1 MEPVVIPPG
10 DDALRREAGVVPRE
24 AGVVPRE
31 AAAVRREAGVVPR
44 EAGVVPREAGAAP
57 REAGVVPREAAAVP
71 REAGAVAQEH
81 AAAPWG
87 GVAVLRGRAAVLRR
101 SGAGRSLPSVR
112 RPDPGSAL
120 GTPGLASATASPPNI
135 LITSADFVP
144 DAIAGAAGG
153 RRDPVGAGGWRDP
166 GAAGGQRDAGT
177 AGGQRDAG
185 TAGGQR
191 DAAGADL
198 QAACE
203 RAASALAGYGFL
215 AVIAPGFDENIC
227 HNMIKAGL
235 LPLCLPIGKVTEL
248 QNMVDADPVTLLT
261 VHIGNRELTAG
272 DNFSAIFEI
281 AGSVDGQLPGGWDGG
296 RPAGHHDGNIA
307 ESARAGPAAFPAIA
321 SAQLADRIRAARRHI
336 SSVNMPSDVR
346 IHLYRRLLALCDA
359 MKAAAA
365 DPARCEQRLTA
376 LTAELDRLAATP
388 GAGNSP
394 AGNS

>member
-1 MEPVVIPPG
+1 M
-10 DDALRREAGVVPRE
+10 
-24 AGVVPRE
+24 
-31 AAAVRREAGVVPR
+31 
-44 EAGVVPREAGAAP
+44 
-57 REAGVVPREAAAVP
+57 
-71 REAGAVAQEH
+71 
-81 AAAPWG
+81 
-87 GVAVLRGRAAVLRR
+87 
-101 SGAGRSLPSVR
+101 
-112 RPDPGSAL
+112 
-120 GTPGLASATASPPNI
+120 
-135 LITSADFVP
+135 
-144 DAIAGAAGG
+144 
-153 RRDPVGAGGWRDP
+153 
-166 GAAGGQRDAGT
+166 
-177 AGGQRDAG
+177 
-185 TAGGQR
+185 
-191 DAAGADL
+191 
-198 QAACE
+198 
-203 RAASALAGYGFL
+203 
-215 AVIAPGFDENIC
+215 IAPGFDENIC